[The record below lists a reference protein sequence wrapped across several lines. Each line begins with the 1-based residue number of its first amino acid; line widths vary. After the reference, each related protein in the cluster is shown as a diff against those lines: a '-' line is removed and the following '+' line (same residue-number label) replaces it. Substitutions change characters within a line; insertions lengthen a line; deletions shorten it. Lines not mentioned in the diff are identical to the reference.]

1 MMACI
6 NNNLENVDKLI
17 SAGADVNMKD
27 KVNKELKILSKIY
40 LIFILIQQQ
49 GRTVAHWASFK
60 GYHQILDRVLKAGVK
75 ADERD
80 QDGKTGMVFVC
91 FRC

>member
-1 MMACI
+1 M
-6 NNNLENVDKLI
+6 LKKQTFSKL
-17 SAGADVNMKD
+17 
-27 KVNKELKILSKIY
+27 
-40 LIFILIQQQ
+40 QQ